1 MVILYRDNSGQNDE
15 KTTKFFKKKSTLYKY
30 KGKNSNLCKRQ
41 QYTANFFSKL
51 RVNRGKIIIL
61 NMKDK
66 NNLT

>member
-15 KTTKFFKKKSTLYKY
+15 KTTKFFINSLQ

-51 RVNRGKIIIL
+51 RVNRGKIVIL
-61 NMKDK
+61 NYEGQK
-66 NNLT
+66 